1 MVLYRLFPSFPMS
14 AVKRCDSYVLE
25 VSSTV
30 PSTRPA
36 AIGTENDTTTPN
48 LGMTQLA
55 TRAANPGRTRL
66 KRGTLLRRFRHRV
79 RPNHRPTS
87 QPETRTWDHD
97 ATTQAS
103 TLAAIVQRLLDSSH
117 QFKGQ
122 PIRCLVVRTLRVL
135 LLQCGLS
142 VVPMSMLY

>member
-1 MVLYRLFPSFPMS
+1 MTGRRSAISQSIEVFFIIKFLEEKYTVVVLYRLFPSFPMS

-66 KRGTLLRRFRHRV
+66 KRGTLL
-79 RPNHRPTS
+79 
-87 QPETRTWDHD
+87 
-97 ATTQAS
+97 
-103 TLAAIVQRLLDSSH
+103 
-117 QFKGQ
+117 
-122 PIRCLVVRTLRVL
+122 
-135 LLQCGLS
+135 
-142 VVPMSMLY
+142 